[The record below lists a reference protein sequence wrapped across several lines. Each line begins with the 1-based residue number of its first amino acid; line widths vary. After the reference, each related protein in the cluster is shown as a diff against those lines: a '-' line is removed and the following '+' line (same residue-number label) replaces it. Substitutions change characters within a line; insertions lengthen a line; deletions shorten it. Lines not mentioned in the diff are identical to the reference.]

1 MIINV
6 AHTKGGVGK
15 TAIATN
21 LSIAFAAPILDLD
34 IQQSSNRFFQ
44 LREEEGL
51 NPLPVYNHLTDE
63 LIKKYKSNQ
72 KHHLIIDSGG
82 MDNDV
87 IRKGLEVADLI
98 ITPVSLSQVEI
109 FGLED
114 FNDLLNSSDIIQRK
128 KTFILLNNVNLRAKK
143 EIELLKEL
151 IKKEFEFNLLTTML
165 GSRKAYKEAYSLGR
179 NTVELSPTS
188 PAGQEIISLTNELK
202 KHMKRIDK

>member
-44 LREEEGL
+44 IREEEGL
-51 NPLPVYNHLTDE
+51 NTLPVYNHLTNE
-63 LIKKYKSNQ
+63 LIDRYKSNP

-82 MDNDV
+82 MDNDI
-87 IRKGLEVADLI
+87 IRNGLEVADII

-114 FNDLLNSSDIIQRK
+114 FNDLLNSSDIIQRT
-128 KTFILLNNVNLRAKK
+128 KTFVLLNNVNLRAKK
-143 EIELLKEL
+143 EIVMARDLIEGEFDFKLLA
-151 IKKEFEFNLLTTML
+151 TML

-179 NTVELSPTS
+179 NTVELSPSS

-202 KHMKRIDK
+202 KHIKKMR

>member
-44 LREEEGL
+44 IREEEGL
-51 NPLPVYNHLTDE
+51 NTLPVYNHLTNE
-63 LIKKYKSNQ
+63 LIDRYKSNP

-82 MDNDV
+82 MDNDI
-87 IRKGLEVADLI
+87 IRNGLEVADLI

-114 FNDLLNSSDIIQRK
+114 FNDLLNSSDIIQRT
-128 KTFILLNNVNLRAKK
+128 KTFVLLNNVNLRAKK
-143 EIELLKEL
+143 EIVMARDLIEGEFDFKLLA
-151 IKKEFEFNLLTTML
+151 TML

-179 NTVELSPTS
+179 NTVELSPLS

-202 KHMKRIDK
+202 KHIKKMR

>member
-44 LREEEGL
+44 IREEEGL
-51 NPLPVYNHLTDE
+51 NTLPVYNHLTNE
-63 LIKKYKSNQ
+63 LIDRYKSNP

-82 MDNDV
+82 MDNDI
-87 IRKGLEVADLI
+87 IRNGLEVADLI

-114 FNDLLNSSDIIQRK
+114 FNDLLNSSDIIQRT
-128 KTFILLNNVNLRAKK
+128 KTFVLLNNVNLRAKK
-143 EIELLKEL
+143 EIEFDFKLLA
-151 IKKEFEFNLLTTML
+151 TML

-179 NTVELSPTS
+179 NTVELSPSS

-202 KHMKRIDK
+202 KHIKKMR

>member
-1 MIINV
+1 MIINI

-44 LREEEGL
+44 IREEEGL
-51 NPLPVYNHLTDE
+51 NTLPVYNHLTNE
-63 LIKKYKSNQ
+63 LIDRYKSNP

-82 MDNDV
+82 MDNDI
-87 IRKGLEVADLI
+87 IRNGLEVADLI

-114 FNDLLNSSDIIQRK
+114 FNDLLNSSNIIQRT
-128 KTFILLNNVNLRAKK
+128 KTFVLLNNVNLRAKK
-143 EIELLKEL
+143 EIVMARDLIEGEFDFKLLA
-151 IKKEFEFNLLTTML
+151 TML

-179 NTVELSPTS
+179 NTVELSPSS

-202 KHMKRIDK
+202 KHIKKMR

>member
-1 MIINV
+1 MIINI

-44 LREEEGL
+44 IREEEGL
-51 NPLPVYNHLTDE
+51 NTLPVYNHLTNE
-63 LIKKYKSNQ
+63 LIDRYKSNP

-82 MDNDV
+82 MDNDI
-87 IRKGLEVADLI
+87 IRNGLEVADLI

-114 FNDLLNSSDIIQRK
+114 FNDLLNSSDIIQRT
-128 KTFILLNNVNLRAKK
+128 KTFVLLNNVNLRAKK
-143 EIELLKEL
+143 EIVMARDLIEGEFDFKLLA
-151 IKKEFEFNLLTTML
+151 TML

-179 NTVELSPTS
+179 NTVELSPSS

-202 KHMKRIDK
+202 KHIKKMR

>member
-1 MIINV
+1 MIINI

-44 LREEEGL
+44 IREKEGL
-51 NPLPVYNHLTDE
+51 NTLPVYNHLTNE
-63 LIKKYKSNQ
+63 LIDRYKSNP

-82 MDNDV
+82 MDNDI
-87 IRKGLEVADLI
+87 IRNGLEVADLI

-114 FNDLLNSSDIIQRK
+114 FNDLLNSSDIIQRT
-128 KTFILLNNVNLRAKK
+128 KTFVLLNNVNLRAKK
-143 EIELLKEL
+143 EIVMARDLIEGEFDFKLLA
-151 IKKEFEFNLLTTML
+151 TML

-179 NTVELSPTS
+179 NTVELSPSS

-202 KHMKRIDK
+202 KHIKKMR

>member
-1 MIINV
+1 MIINI

-44 LREEEGL
+44 IREEEGL
-51 NPLPVYNHLTDE
+51 STLPVYNHLTNE
-63 LIKKYKSNQ
+63 LIDRYKSNP

-82 MDNDV
+82 MDNDI
-87 IRKGLEVADLI
+87 IRNGLEVADLI

-114 FNDLLNSSDIIQRK
+114 FNDLLNSSDIIQRT
-128 KTFILLNNVNLRAKK
+128 KTFVLLNNVNLRAKK
-143 EIELLKEL
+143 EIVMARDLIEGEFDFKLLA
-151 IKKEFEFNLLTTML
+151 TML

-179 NTVELSPTS
+179 NTVELSPSS

-202 KHMKRIDK
+202 KHIKKMR

>member
-1 MIINV
+1 MIINI

-44 LREEEGL
+44 IREEEGL
-51 NPLPVYNHLTDE
+51 NTLPVYNHLTNE
-63 LIKKYKSNQ
+63 LIDRYKSNP

-82 MDNDV
+82 MDNDI
-87 IRKGLEVADLI
+87 IRNGLEVADLI

-114 FNDLLNSSDIIQRK
+114 FNDLLNSSDIIQRT
-128 KTFILLNNVNLRAKK
+128 KTFVLLNNVNLRAKK
-143 EIELLKEL
+143 EIVMARDLIEGEFDFKLLA
-151 IKKEFEFNLLTTML
+151 TML
-165 GSRKAYKEAYSLGR
+165 GSRKSYKEAYSLGR
-179 NTVELSPTS
+179 NTVELSPSS

-202 KHMKRIDK
+202 KHIKKMR

>member
-1 MIINV
+1 MIINI

-44 LREEEGL
+44 IREEEGL
-51 NPLPVYNHLTDE
+51 NTLPVYNHLTNE
-63 LIKKYKSNQ
+63 LIDRYKSNP

-82 MDNDV
+82 MDNDI
-87 IRKGLEVADLI
+87 IRNGLEVADLI

-114 FNDLLNSSDIIQRK
+114 FNDLLNSSDIIQRT
-128 KTFILLNNVNLRAKK
+128 KTFVLLNNVNLRAKK
-143 EIELLKEL
+143 EIVMARDLIEGEFDFKLLA
-151 IKKEFEFNLLTTML
+151 TML

-179 NTVELSPTS
+179 NTVELSPSS

-202 KHMKRIDK
+202 KHIKKMS

>member
-44 LREEEGL
+44 IREEEGL
-51 NPLPVYNHLTDE
+51 NTLPVYNHLTNE
-63 LIKKYKSNQ
+63 LIDRYKSNP

-82 MDNDV
+82 MDNDI
-87 IRKGLEVADLI
+87 IRNGLEVADLI

-114 FNDLLNSSDIIQRK
+114 FNDLLNSSDIIQRT
-128 KTFILLNNVNLRAKK
+128 KTFVLLNNVNLRAKK
-143 EIELLKEL
+143 EIVMARDLIEGEFDFKLLA
-151 IKKEFEFNLLTTML
+151 TML

-179 NTVELSPTS
+179 NTVELSPSS
-188 PAGQEIISLTNELK
+188 PAGQVIISLTNELK
-202 KHMKRIDK
+202 KHIKKMR

>member
-51 NPLPVYNHLTDE
+51 NTLPVYNHLTDE
-63 LIKKYKSNQ
+63 LIEKYKSNPKQ
-72 KHHLIIDSGG
+72 HLIIDSGG

-87 IRKGLEVADLI
+87 IRNGLEIADLI

-114 FNDLLNSSDIIQRK
+114 FNDLLNSSDIIQRT
-128 KTFILLNNVNLRAKK
+128 KTFVLLNNVNLRAKK
-143 EIELLKEL
+143 EIIMARDLIEGEFDFKLLD
-151 IKKEFEFNLLTTML
+151 TML
-165 GSRKAYKEAYSLGR
+165 GSRKAYKEAYSLGK

-202 KHMKRIDK
+202 KHIKKMR

>member
-44 LREEEGL
+44 IREEEGL
-51 NPLPVYNHLTDE
+51 NTLPVYNHLTNE
-63 LIKKYKSNQ
+63 LINRYKSNP

-82 MDNDV
+82 MDNDI
-87 IRKGLEVADLI
+87 IRNGLEVADLI

-114 FNDLLNSSDIIQRK
+114 FNDLLNSSDIIQRT
-128 KTFILLNNVNLRAKK
+128 KTFVLLNNVNLRAKK
-143 EIELLKEL
+143 EIVIARDLIEGEFDFKLLA
-151 IKKEFEFNLLTTML
+151 TML

-179 NTVELSPTS
+179 NTVELSPSS

-202 KHMKRIDK
+202 KHIKKMR

>member
-1 MIINV
+1 MIINI

-44 LREEEGL
+44 IREEEGL
-51 NPLPVYNHLTDE
+51 NTLPVYNHLTNE
-63 LIKKYKSNQ
+63 LIDRYKSNP

-82 MDNDV
+82 MDNDI
-87 IRKGLEVADLI
+87 IRNGLEVADLI

-114 FNDLLNSSDIIQRK
+114 FNDLLNSSDIIQRT
-128 KTFILLNNVNLRAKK
+128 KTFVLLNNVNLRAKK
-143 EIELLKEL
+143 EIVMARDLIEGEFDFKLLA
-151 IKKEFEFNLLTTML
+151 TML

-179 NTVELSPTS
+179 NTVELSPSS
-188 PAGQEIISLTNELK
+188 PAGQEIVSLTNELK
-202 KHMKRIDK
+202 KHIKKMR

>member
-1 MIINV
+1 MIINI

-44 LREEEGL
+44 IREEEGL
-51 NPLPVYNHLTDE
+51 NTLPVYNHLTNE
-63 LIKKYKSNQ
+63 LINRYKSNP

-82 MDNDV
+82 MDNDI
-87 IRKGLEVADLI
+87 IRNGLEVADLI

-114 FNDLLNSSDIIQRK
+114 FNDLLNSSDIIQRT
-128 KTFILLNNVNLRAKK
+128 KTFVLLNNVNLRAKK
-143 EIELLKEL
+143 EIVMARDLIEGEFDFKLLA
-151 IKKEFEFNLLTTML
+151 TML

-179 NTVELSPTS
+179 NTVELSPSS

-202 KHMKRIDK
+202 KHIKKMR

>member
-1 MIINV
+1 MIINI

-21 LSIAFAAPILDLD
+21 LSIALASPILDLD

-51 NPLPVYNHLTDE
+51 NTLPVYNHLTDE
-63 LIKKYKSNQ
+63 LIEKYKSNP

-98 ITPVSLSQVEI
+98 IRHHV
-109 FGLED
+109 
-114 FNDLLNSSDIIQRK
+114 R
-128 KTFILLNNVNLRAKK
+128 
-143 EIELLKEL
+143 
-151 IKKEFEFNLLTTML
+151 
-165 GSRKAYKEAYSLGR
+165 
-179 NTVELSPTS
+179 
-188 PAGQEIISLTNELK
+188 
-202 KHMKRIDK
+202 

>member
-44 LREEEGL
+44 IREEEGL
-51 NPLPVYNHLTDE
+51 NTLPVYNHLTNE
-63 LIKKYKSNQ
+63 LINRYKSNP

-82 MDNDV
+82 MDNDI
-87 IRKGLEVADLI
+87 IRNGLEVADLI

-114 FNDLLNSSDIIQRK
+114 FNDLLNSSDIIQRT
-128 KTFILLNNVNLRAKK
+128 KTFVLLNNVNLRAKK
-143 EIELLKEL
+143 EIVMARDLIEGEFDFKLLA
-151 IKKEFEFNLLTTML
+151 TML

-179 NTVELSPTS
+179 NTVELSPSS

-202 KHMKRIDK
+202 KYIKK

>member
-44 LREEEGL
+44 IREEEGL
-51 NPLPVYNHLTDE
+51 NTLPVYNHLTNE
-63 LIKKYKSNQ
+63 LINRYKSNP

-82 MDNDV
+82 MDNDI
-87 IRKGLEVADLI
+87 IRNGLEVADLI

-114 FNDLLNSSDIIQRK
+114 FNDLLNSSDIIQRT
-128 KTFILLNNVNLRAKK
+128 KTFVLLNNVNLRAKK
-143 EIELLKEL
+143 EIVMARDLIEGEFDFKLLA
-151 IKKEFEFNLLTTML
+151 TML

-179 NTVELSPTS
+179 NTVELSPSS

-202 KHMKRIDK
+202 KYIKKMR

>member
-51 NPLPVYNHLTDE
+51 NTLPVYNHLTDE
-63 LIKKYKSNQ
+63 LIEKYKLNPKQ
-72 KHHLIIDSGG
+72 HLIIDSGG

-87 IRKGLEVADLI
+87 IRNGLEIADLI

-114 FNDLLNSSDIIQRK
+114 FNDLLNSSDIIQRT
-128 KTFILLNNVNLRAKK
+128 KTFVLLNNVNLRAKK
-143 EIELLKEL
+143 EIIMARDLIEGEFDFKLLD
-151 IKKEFEFNLLTTML
+151 TML
-165 GSRKAYKEAYSLGR
+165 GSRKAYKEAYSLGK

-202 KHMKRIDK
+202 KHIKKMR

>member
-44 LREEEGL
+44 IREEEGL
-51 NPLPVYNHLTDE
+51 NTLPVYNHLTNE
-63 LIKKYKSNQ
+63 LINRYKSNP

-82 MDNDV
+82 MDNDI
-87 IRKGLEVADLI
+87 IRNGLEVADLI

-114 FNDLLNSSDIIQRK
+114 FNDLLNSSDIIQRT
-128 KTFILLNNVNLRAKK
+128 KTFVLLNNVNLRAKK
-143 EIELLKEL
+143 EIVMARDLIEGEFDFKLLA
-151 IKKEFEFNLLTTML
+151 TML

-179 NTVELSPTS
+179 NTVELSPSS

-202 KHMKRIDK
+202 KNIKKMR

>member
-44 LREEEGL
+44 IREEEGL
-51 NPLPVYNHLTDE
+51 NTLPVYNHLTNE
-63 LIKKYKSNQ
+63 LINRYKSNP

-82 MDNDV
+82 MDNDI
-87 IRKGLEVADLI
+87 IRNGLEVADLI

-114 FNDLLNSSDIIQRK
+114 FNDLLNSSDIIQRT
-128 KTFILLNNVNLRAKK
+128 KTFVLLNNVNLRAKK
-143 EIELLKEL
+143 EIVMARDL
-151 IKKEFEFNLLTTML
+151 IEGEFNFKLLATML

-179 NTVELSPTS
+179 NTVELSPSS

-202 KHMKRIDK
+202 KHIKKMR

>member
-1 MIINV
+1 MIINI

-44 LREEEGL
+44 IREEEGL
-51 NPLPVYNHLTDE
+51 NTLPVYNHLTNE
-63 LIKKYKSNQ
+63 LIDRYKSNP

-82 MDNDV
+82 MDNDI
-87 IRKGLEVADLI
+87 IRNGLEVADLI

-114 FNDLLNSSDIIQRK
+114 FNDLLNSSDIIQRT
-128 KTFILLNNVNLRAKK
+128 KTFVLLNNVNLRAKK
-143 EIELLKEL
+143 EIVMARDL
-151 IKKEFEFNLLTTML
+151 IEGEFDFKLLTTML

-179 NTVELSPTS
+179 NTVELSPSS

-202 KHMKRIDK
+202 KHIKKMR

>member
-1 MIINV
+1 MIINI

-44 LREEEGL
+44 IREEEGL
-51 NPLPVYNHLTDE
+51 NTLPVYNHLTNE
-63 LIKKYKSNQ
+63 LINRYKSNP

-82 MDNDV
+82 MDNDI
-87 IRKGLEVADLI
+87 IRNGLEVADLI

-114 FNDLLNSSDIIQRK
+114 FNNLLNSSDIIQRT
-128 KTFILLNNVNLRAKK
+128 KTFVLLNNVNLRAKK
-143 EIELLKEL
+143 EIVMARDLIEGEFDFKLLA
-151 IKKEFEFNLLTTML
+151 TML

-179 NTVELSPTS
+179 NTVELSPSS

-202 KHMKRIDK
+202 KHIKKMR

>member
-21 LSIAFAAPILDLD
+21 LSIALAAPILDLD

-44 LREEEGL
+44 IREEEGL
-51 NPLPVYNHLTDE
+51 NTLPVYNHLTNE
-63 LIKKYKSNQ
+63 LIDRYKSNP

-82 MDNDV
+82 MDNDI
-87 IRKGLEVADLI
+87 IRNGLEVADLI

-114 FNDLLNSSDIIQRK
+114 FNDLLNSSDIIQRT
-128 KTFILLNNVNLRAKK
+128 KTFVLLNNVNLRAKK
-143 EIELLKEL
+143 EIVMARDLIEGEFDFKLLA
-151 IKKEFEFNLLTTML
+151 TML

-179 NTVELSPTS
+179 NTVELSPSS

-202 KHMKRIDK
+202 KHIKKMR

>member
-44 LREEEGL
+44 IREEEGL
-51 NPLPVYNHLTDE
+51 NTLPVYNHLTNE
-63 LIKKYKSNQ
+63 LIDRYKSNP

-82 MDNDV
+82 MDNDI
-87 IRKGLEVADLI
+87 IRNGLEVADLI

-114 FNDLLNSSDIIQRK
+114 FNDLLNSSDIIQRT
-128 KTFILLNNVNLRAKK
+128 KTFVLLNNVNLRAKK
-143 EIELLKEL
+143 EIVMARDLIEGEFDFKLLA
-151 IKKEFEFNLLTTML
+151 TML
-165 GSRKAYKEAYSLGR
+165 GSRKAYKDAYSLGR
-179 NTVELSPTS
+179 NTVELSPSS

-202 KHMKRIDK
+202 KHIKKMR

>member
-44 LREEEGL
+44 IREEEGL
-51 NPLPVYNHLTDE
+51 NTLPVYNHLTNE
-63 LIKKYKSNQ
+63 LIDRYKSNP

-82 MDNDV
+82 MDNDI
-87 IRKGLEVADLI
+87 IRNGLEVADLI

-114 FNDLLNSSDIIQRK
+114 FNDLLNSSDIIQRT
-128 KTFILLNNVNLRAKK
+128 KTFVLLNNVNLRAKK
-143 EIELLKEL
+143 EIVMARDLIEGEFDFKLLA
-151 IKKEFEFNLLTTML
+151 TML

-179 NTVELSPTS
+179 NTVELSPSS

-202 KHMKRIDK
+202 KYIKKMR

>member
-15 TAIATN
+15 TSIATN

-44 LREEEGL
+44 IREEEGL
-51 NPLPVYNHLTDE
+51 NTLPVYNHLTNE
-63 LIKKYKSNQ
+63 LINRYKSNP

-82 MDNDV
+82 MDNDI
-87 IRKGLEVADLI
+87 IRNGLEVADLI

-114 FNDLLNSSDIIQRK
+114 FNDLLNSSDIIQRT
-128 KTFILLNNVNLRAKK
+128 KTFVLLNNVNLRAKK
-143 EIELLKEL
+143 EIVMARDLIEGEFDFKLLA
-151 IKKEFEFNLLTTML
+151 TML

-179 NTVELSPTS
+179 NTVELSPSS

-202 KHMKRIDK
+202 KYIKKMR

>member
-44 LREEEGL
+44 IREEEGL
-51 NPLPVYNHLTDE
+51 NTLPVYNHLTNE
-63 LIKKYKSNQ
+63 LINRYKSNP

-82 MDNDV
+82 MDNDI
-87 IRKGLEVADLI
+87 IRNGLEVADLI

-114 FNDLLNSSDIIQRK
+114 FNDLLNSSDIIQRT
-128 KTFILLNNVNLRAKK
+128 KTFVLLNNVNLRAKK
-143 EIELLKEL
+143 EIVMARDLIEGEFDFKLLA
-151 IKKEFEFNLLTTML
+151 TML

-179 NTVELSPTS
+179 NTVELSPSS

-202 KHMKRIDK
+202 KHIKKMR

>member
-1 MIINV
+1 MIINI

-51 NPLPVYNHLTDE
+51 NTLPVYNHLTDE
-63 LIKKYKSNQ
+63 LINRYKSNP

-82 MDNDV
+82 MDNDI
-87 IRKGLEVADLI
+87 IRNGLEVADLI

-114 FNDLLNSSDIIQRK
+114 FNDLLNSSDIIQRT
-128 KTFILLNNVNLRAKK
+128 KTFVLLNNVNLRAKK
-143 EIELLKEL
+143 EIVMARDLIEGEFDFKLLA
-151 IKKEFEFNLLTTML
+151 TML

-179 NTVELSPTS
+179 NTVELSPSS

-202 KHMKRIDK
+202 KYIKKMR

>member
-1 MIINV
+1 MIINI

-34 IQQSSNRFFQ
+34 IQQSSNRFFKI
-44 LREEEGL
+44 REEEGL
-51 NPLPVYNHLTDE
+51 NTLPVYNHLTNE
-63 LIKKYKSNQ
+63 LIDRYKSNP

-82 MDNDV
+82 MDNDI
-87 IRKGLEVADLI
+87 IRNGLEVADLI

-114 FNDLLNSSDIIQRK
+114 FNDLLNSSNIIQRT
-128 KTFILLNNVNLRAKK
+128 KTFVLLNNVNLRAKK
-143 EIELLKEL
+143 EIVMARDLIEGEFDFKLLA
-151 IKKEFEFNLLTTML
+151 TML

-179 NTVELSPTS
+179 NTVELSPSS

-202 KHMKRIDK
+202 KHIKKMR

>member
-44 LREEEGL
+44 IREEEGL
-51 NPLPVYNHLTDE
+51 NTLPVYNHLTNE
-63 LIKKYKSNQ
+63 LINRYKSNP

-82 MDNDV
+82 MDNDI
-87 IRKGLEVADLI
+87 IRNGLEVADLI

-114 FNDLLNSSDIIQRK
+114 FNDLLNSSDIIQRT
-128 KTFILLNNVNLRAKK
+128 KTFVLLNNVNLRAKK
-143 EIELLKEL
+143 EIVMARDLIEGEFDFKLLA
-151 IKKEFEFNLLTTML
+151 TML

-179 NTVELSPTS
+179 NTVELSPSS

-202 KHMKRIDK
+202 KHIKKLR

>member
-1 MIINV
+1 MIINI

-21 LSIAFAAPILDLD
+21 LSIALASPILDLD

-51 NPLPVYNHLTDE
+51 NTLPVYNHLTDE
-63 LIKKYKSNQ
+63 LIEKYKSNP

-87 IRKGLEVADLI
+87 IRKGLEI

-109 FGLED
+109 FGLQD
-114 FNDLLNSSDIIQRK
+114 FNDLLNSSDIIQRT
-128 KTFILLNNVNLRAKK
+128 KTFVLLNNVNLRAKK
-143 EIELLKEL
+143 EIIMARNL
-151 IKKEFEFNLLTTML
+151 IEEEFEFKLLDTML

-202 KHMKRIDK
+202 KHIKKMR

>member
-44 LREEEGL
+44 IREEEGL
-51 NPLPVYNHLTDE
+51 NTLPVYNHLTNE
-63 LIKKYKSNQ
+63 LIDRYKSNP

-82 MDNDV
+82 MDNDI
-87 IRKGLEVADLI
+87 IRNGLEVADLI

-114 FNDLLNSSDIIQRK
+114 FNDLLNSSDIIQRT
-128 KTFILLNNVNLRAKK
+128 KTFVLLNNVNLRAKK
-143 EIELLKEL
+143 EIVMARDLIEGEFDFKLLA
-151 IKKEFEFNLLTTML
+151 TML
-165 GSRKAYKEAYSLGR
+165 GSRKAYKEAYSLGK
-179 NTVELSPTS
+179 NTVELSPSS

-202 KHMKRIDK
+202 KHIKKMR

>member
-1 MIINV
+1 MIINI

-44 LREEEGL
+44 IREEEGL
-51 NPLPVYNHLTDE
+51 NTLPVYNHLTNE
-63 LIKKYKSNQ
+63 LIDRYKSNP

-82 MDNDV
+82 MDNDI
-87 IRKGLEVADLI
+87 IRNGLEVADLI

-114 FNDLLNSSDIIQRK
+114 FNDLLNSSDIIQRT
-128 KTFILLNNVNLRAKK
+128 KTFVLLNNVNLRAKK
-143 EIELLKEL
+143 EIVMARDLIEGEFDFKLLA
-151 IKKEFEFNLLTTML
+151 TML

-179 NTVELSPTS
+179 NTVELSPS
-188 PAGQEIISLTNELK
+188 SSAGQEIISLTNELK
-202 KHMKRIDK
+202 KHIKKMR

>member
-44 LREEEGL
+44 IREEEGL
-51 NPLPVYNHLTDE
+51 NTLPVYNHLTNE
-63 LIKKYKSNQ
+63 LIDRYKSNP

-82 MDNDV
+82 MDNDI
-87 IRKGLEVADLI
+87 IRNGLEVADLI

-114 FNDLLNSSDIIQRK
+114 FNDLLNSSDIIQRT
-128 KTFILLNNVNLRAKK
+128 KTFVLLNNVNLRAKK
-143 EIELLKEL
+143 EIVMARDLIEGEFDFKLLA
-151 IKKEFEFNLLTTML
+151 TML

-179 NTVELSPTS
+179 NTVELSPSS

-202 KHMKRIDK
+202 KHIKKMR

>member
-1 MIINV
+1 MIINI

-44 LREEEGL
+44 IREEEGL
-51 NPLPVYNHLTDE
+51 NTLPVYNHLTNE
-63 LIKKYKSNQ
+63 LINKYKSNP

-82 MDNDV
+82 MDNDI
-87 IRKGLEVADLI
+87 IRNGLEVADLI

-114 FNDLLNSSDIIQRK
+114 FNDLLNSSDIIQRT
-128 KTFILLNNVNLRAKK
+128 KTFVLLNNVNLRAKK
-143 EIELLKEL
+143 EIVMARDLIEGEFDFKLLA
-151 IKKEFEFNLLTTML
+151 TML

-179 NTVELSPTS
+179 NTVELSPSS

-202 KHMKRIDK
+202 KHIKKMR